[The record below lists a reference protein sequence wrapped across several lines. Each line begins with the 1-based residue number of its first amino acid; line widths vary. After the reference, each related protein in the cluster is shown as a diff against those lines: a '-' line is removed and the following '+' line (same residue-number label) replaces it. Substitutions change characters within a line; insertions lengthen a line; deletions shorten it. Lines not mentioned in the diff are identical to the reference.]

1 VADRLL
7 ISAPEALTVMLST
20 TGIYLSFVVLL
31 RVVGQRLVS
40 GLGAFDLAAA
50 MAMGALVGRVILG
63 HTPVLAAGVVGLV
76 TLAALQ
82 TLVGRFRD
90 TPLGSRLI
98 TPAPVLLMADG
109 ELLTDNLRRTGIV
122 EAEINGQLR
131 RHGIRGHAEVAAVV
145 LEPAGTV
152 SVLRRGEPLDR
163 AMLEGV
169 RGADRL
175 PDSLFR

>member
-1 VADRLL
+1 MTQPAFSL
-7 ISAPEALTVMLST
+7 LST

-63 HTPVLAAGVVGLV
+63 HTPVLAAGVLGLV

-109 ELLTDNLRRTGIV
+109 ELL
-122 EAEINGQLR
+122 
-131 RHGIRGHAEVAAVV
+131 
-145 LEPAGTV
+145 
-152 SVLRRGEPLDR
+152 DR
-163 AMLEGV
+163 VMLEGV

-175 PDSLFR
+175 PDSLFL

>member
-1 VADRLL
+1 MADRLL

-20 TGIYLSFVVLL
+20 TGIYLSFVALL

-109 ELLTDNLRRTGIV
+109 ELLRTTCAAPASSRPRSTASCAATGSAATRRS
-122 EAEINGQLR
+122 R
-131 RHGIRGHAEVAAVV
+131 PWCSSR
-145 LEPAGTV
+145 PA
-152 SVLRRGEPLDR
+152 R
-163 AMLEGV
+163 
-169 RGADRL
+169 
-175 PDSLFR
+175 